1 MNGTNPSL
9 TPGGLIQ
16 AIRGPLMLITLGVL
30 VEIDYMN
37 IYGFSRTWP
46 ILIIIFGLLK
56 LLEMMASRSG
66 QGGYPNPP
74 SPGGNA
80 I

>member
-1 MNGTNPSL
+1 MSGTNPNL
-9 TPGGLIQ
+9 TLAGLIQ
-16 AIRGPLMLITLGVL
+16 AVRGPLMLITLGAL
-30 VEIDYMN
+30 VEIDYMG

-56 LLEMMASRSG
+56 LLEMMVSQSG
-66 QGGYPNPP
+66 QGGYANPP
-74 SPGGNA
+74 RPGGNA